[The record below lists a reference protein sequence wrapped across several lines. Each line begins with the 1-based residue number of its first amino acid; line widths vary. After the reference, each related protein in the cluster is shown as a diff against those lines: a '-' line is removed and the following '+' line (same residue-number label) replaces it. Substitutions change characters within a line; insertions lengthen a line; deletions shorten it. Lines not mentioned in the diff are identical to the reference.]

1 MRKIAALSLGIALA
15 VVVALPAIASAK
27 MVKQC
32 KDLEITEIKN
42 CASCHTSKSPKDM
55 NEKDL
60 NEVGK
65 WLREQKE
72 AKKAGEYDMSWLKEY
87 FADKK

>member
-1 MRKIAALSLGIALA
+1 MRKIATMSLGIALA

-27 MVKQC
+27 MVEQC
-32 KDLEITEIKN
+32 KDLEINEIKN
-42 CASCHTSKSPKDM
+42 CASCHTSKSHKDM

-65 WLREQKE
+65 WLVDQKE
-72 AKKAGEYDMSWLKEY
+72 AKKAAEYDMAWLKDY